1 MLKQLHL
8 TVITTV
14 QFQLEKAEEKRIY
27 QKHSEQQLAL
37 KVISTNI
44 CNC

>member
-14 QFQLEKAEEKRIY
+14 QFQLEKAEEKESIRNA
-27 QKHSEQQLAL
+27 QRNSFH
-37 KVISTNI
+37 
-44 CNC
+44 